1 MATLPPNVVQTRFDP
16 KRLVVVFVALLV
28 VVGCSRASERS
39 LLERFFSA
47 SRLRDTTAL
56 RNIATVIFEPRERG
70 TVATFE
76 IVAVV
81 KRREGDREL
90 KDVTI
95 TAPVRLPTRET
106 VHQTLVVTLEKIAG
120 RWIVTGVRSPV

>member
-1 MATLPPNVVQTRFDP
+1 MRTHLDPNRLAVVG
-16 KRLVVVFVALLV
+16 LVLLV
-28 VVGCSRASERS
+28 MVGCSSAAERTQ
-39 LLERFFSA
+39 LERFFSA

-56 RNIATVIFEPRERG
+56 RDLATVIFEPRERG

-90 KDVTI
+90 KEVTI

-106 VHQTLVVTLEKIAG
+106 VQQTLVVTLERVAH
-120 RWIVTGVRSPV
+120 RWMVTGVR